1 MRALIVY
8 DGLFSSFLDIIT
20 LSRYEDA
27 FRSGAQCS
35 SVR

>member
-1 MRALIVY
+1 MRALIVN

-20 LSRYEDA
+20 LSRCEDA
-27 FRSGAQCS
+27 FRSGTYCS